1 MTTKQQ
7 RYDGGGDP
15 WLQRMNE
22 AREQGEYADWYNAL
36 HSFTAMIFDLPVGA
50 VVRVP
55 MEHEVMEEAL
65 LCMELGMLQFL
76 AEVNNSSYEIGRRRK
91 EQSLRQQ
98 AIDIYKDDPD
108 EGYTPPAIYDLEEDE
123 WEYHEI
129 YSALPL
135 LRSEDDVTDS
145 QGIIDQLETEIRAI
159 QQRDRVN
166 TQKGIH
172 RDYSRLRRIYS
183 MQDRERRWNGLKYT
197 EAPSFLQELY
207 NLVVVHYAGSQ
218 DEHESDLLNRGAGGG
233 RERVVEVER
242 EPQPAARTG
251 PRRQAEG
258 QEYDF

>member
-1 MTTKQQ
+1 M
-7 RYDGGGDP
+7 
-15 WLQRMNE
+15 QRMAE
-22 AREQGEYADWYNAL
+22 SRETGEYADWYNAL

-76 AEVNNSSYEIGRRRK
+76 AEVNNSSFEIGRRRK

-98 AIDIYKDDPD
+98 AIDIYKENPD

-135 LRSEDDVTDS
+135 LRSEEDVADS
-145 QGIIDQLETEIRAI
+145 EQLVAQLETEIRAI

-166 TQKGIH
+166 TCLLYTSPSP
-172 RDYSRLRRIYS
+172 RDS
-183 MQDRERRWNGLKYT
+183 
-197 EAPSFLQELY
+197 
-207 NLVVVHYAGSQ
+207 
-218 DEHESDLLNRGAGGG
+218 
-233 RERVVEVER
+233 
-242 EPQPAARTG
+242 
-251 PRRQAEG
+251 
-258 QEYDF
+258 